1 MESVVSISESIGQAK
16 KELSGDEQI
25 LVSAFKL
32 EKIYKKYKK
41 VIWGA
46 VIILLVFFTGNA
58 VKNAMQEATLEKAN
72 EAFLVLQAN
81 PEDAKALQLLKDNNP
96 ALFELFSFAQAIKK
110 NDANALASLSQ
121 SKNEVI
127 SDSSKY
133 AQKVLTNESAD
144 SALYKEIALLESAYL
159 AIKAGDTKQ
168 AKIHLDS
175 IDERSSIGLFAS
187 LLKHSIIKVK

>member
-1 MESVVSISESIGQAK
+1 MSISESIGQAK

-46 VIILLVFFTGNA
+46 VIILLVFFAGNA

-72 EAFLVLQAN
+72 EAFLALQAN

>member
-1 MESVVSISESIGQAK
+1 MSISESIGQAK

-58 VKNAMQEATLEKAN
+58 VKNAMQEAMLEKAN

-133 AQKVLTNESAD
+133 AQKVLTNKSAD

-187 LLKHSIIKVK
+187 LLKHSIVKVK

>member
-1 MESVVSISESIGQAK
+1 MSISESIGQAK

-46 VIILLVFFTGNA
+46 VIILLVFFAGNA

-72 EAFLVLQAN
+72 EAFLALQAN
-81 PEDAKALQLLKDNNP
+81 PEDAKALQVLKDNNP

-127 SDSSKY
+127 ADSSKY

-144 SALYKEIALLESAYL
+144 SALYKEIALLQSAYL

-187 LLKHSIIKVK
+187 LLKHSIVKVK

>member
-1 MESVVSISESIGQAK
+1 MSISESIGQAK

>member
-1 MESVVSISESIGQAK
+1 MSISESIGQAK

-32 EKIYKKYKK
+32 ERIYKKYKK

>member
-1 MESVVSISESIGQAK
+1 VSISESIGQAK

>member
-1 MESVVSISESIGQAK
+1 MSISESIGQAK

-32 EKIYKKYKK
+32 ERIYKKYKK

-46 VIILLVFFTGNA
+46 VIILLAFFAGN
-58 VKNAMQEATLEKAN
+58 VVMNAMQEATLEKAN
-72 EAFLVLQAN
+72 EAFLALQAD

-110 NDANALASLSQ
+110 NDAKAFASLSQ

-127 SDSSKY
+127 ADSSKY
-133 AQKVLTNESAD
+133 AQKILTNESAD
-144 SALYKEIALLESAYL
+144 SALYKEIALLQSAYL
-159 AIKAGDTKQ
+159 AIKAGDMKQ
-168 AKIHLDS
+168 AKIHLES
-175 IDERSSIGLFAS
+175 IDERSFAGQFAS
-187 LLKHSIIKVK
+187 LLKHSIVKVK

>member
-1 MESVVSISESIGQAK
+1 MSISESIGQAK

-58 VKNAMQEATLEKAN
+58 VKNAMQEAMLEKAN

>member
-187 LLKHSIIKVK
+187 LLKHSIVKVK

>member
-32 EKIYKKYKK
+32 ERIYKKYKK